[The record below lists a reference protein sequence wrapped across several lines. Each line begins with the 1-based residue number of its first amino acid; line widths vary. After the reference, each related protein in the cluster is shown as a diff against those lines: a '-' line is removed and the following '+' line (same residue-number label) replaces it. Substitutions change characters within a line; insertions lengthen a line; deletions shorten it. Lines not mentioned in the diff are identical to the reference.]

1 MSSPQDIKYKVL
13 CGYFAMTDNAVAKE
27 LGGRLKALRLRFNRK
42 QKDIAEAAGLS
53 VTAIQGAEKGETT
66 LLTFIKVMRALDA
79 LDSLDSFLPETE
91 ISPLQ
96 LAKLEDRKRKR
107 ASGKR

>member
-1 MSSPQDIKYKVL
+1 MM
-13 CGYFAMTDNAVAKE
+13 YFAMTDKAVATE
-27 LGGRLKALRLRFNRK
+27 LGGRLKALRLRSNRT

-53 VTAIQGAEKGETT
+53 ITAIQGAEKGETT
-66 LLTFIKVMRALDA
+66 LLSLIRVMRVLDG
-79 LDSLDSFLPETE
+79 LDNLDSFLPEAE

-96 LAKLEDRKRKR
+96 LAKLEDHKRKR